1 MPPSAGYFL
10 YSVLVGGYPS
20 PDIPS
25 MRIQHHKPKVEVIPR
40 GIQILGED
48 DISEFE
54 KLEELGFGGGG
65 KVYIVLEKQTFA
77 MKEMKIKNAEAKI
90 FQNFLGEYEI
100 MNLFNLSNIILNI
113 QYYLFKIYIE

>member
-1 MPPSAGYFL
+1 M
-10 YSVLVGGYPS
+10 VGGYQQ

-65 KVYIVLEKQTFA
+65 KVYIVLKKQTFA
-77 MKEMKIKNAEAKI
+77 MKEMKIKNAEAK
-90 FQNFLGEYEI
+90 F
-100 MNLFNLSNIILNI
+100 S
-113 QYYLFKIYIE
+113 KISLVNMKS